1 MRLQRTVF
9 NRGHAGGK
17 NDMSGP
23 AKRKRITAAQRMEV
37 WQKYNGHCAYCG
49 CEITLEKMQVDHM
62 ESIYRHEKDYI
73 AGNTE
78 YLDKIENYMPA
89 CRMCNFY
96 KMTYT
101 LEQFRQ
107 RLQTMTERLEKQFI
121 YRLAKK
127 YGIVREQEKGITF
140 YFETVVKGKENG
152 T

>member
-9 NRGHAGGK
+9 NRDHAGGK
-17 NDMSGP
+17 NGMSGR
-23 AKRKRITAAQRMEV
+23 AKRKRITTTQRMKV

-49 CEITLEKMQVDHM
+49 CEITLEEMQVDHM

-73 AGNTE
+73 AGKAE
-78 YLDKIENYMPA
+78 YLDDIKNYMPA

-101 LEQFRQ
+101 PEQFRQ

-127 YGIVREQEKGITF
+127 YGTVKEQEKKIVF
-140 YFETVVKGKENG
+140 YFETMKGKENG
-152 T
+152 A

>member
-17 NDMSGP
+17 NDMSGQ

-78 YLDKIENYMPA
+78 YMDKIENYMPA

>member
-1 MRLQRTVF
+1 
-9 NRGHAGGK
+9 
-17 NDMSGP
+17 MSGQV
-23 AKRKRITAAQRMEV
+23 KRKRITTAQRMEV

-73 AGNTE
+73 AGNAE

-127 YGIVREQEKGITF
+127 YGIVREQEKEITF
-140 YFETVVKGKENG
+140 YFETVKGKENG

>member
-17 NDMSGP
+17 NDMSGQ

-73 AGNTE
+73 AGNAE

>member
-17 NDMSGP
+17 NDMSGQ

>member
-1 MRLQRTVF
+1 MRLQRTIF

-17 NDMSGP
+17 NDMSGQ

-73 AGNTE
+73 AGDAE